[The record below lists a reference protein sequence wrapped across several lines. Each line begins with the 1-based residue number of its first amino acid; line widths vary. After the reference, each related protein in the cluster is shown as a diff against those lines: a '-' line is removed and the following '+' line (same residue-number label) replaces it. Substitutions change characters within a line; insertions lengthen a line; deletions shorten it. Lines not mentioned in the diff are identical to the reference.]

1 MDDQQQQYKSH
12 KTIFDLIKKGFNKRM
27 EEINKRIEEKI
38 TKEQLEYPIM
48 QLEDLL
54 NKIHKNVREMENL
67 PEIEGSITVI
77 NLYKNERS
85 NEPLWEY
92 RIGTHIYNKGNVIGC
107 YSSLQRLPYK
117 IKCIN
122 YSNIEFGVFE
132 LFDLLQSISFI
143 EGIKNSILNIYNI
156 LNPGVLTRMDKQPIH
171 ILTYVDIDLNKPIKE
186 NPDIYKYKYINKFTY
201 NNDRYY
207 IEMLW

>member
-1 MDDQQQQYKSH
+1 MDGQQQYKSH
-12 KTIFDLIKKGFNKRM
+12 KTIFNLIKKG
-27 EEINKRIEEKI
+27 INKRIEEKI
-38 TKEQLEYPIM
+38 MKEQLEYPIM

-54 NKIHKNVREMENL
+54 NKMHKNVREIDNL

-171 ILTYVDIDLNKPIKE
+171 IVTYVYMDPNKPIKE
-186 NPDIYKYKYINKFTY
+186 NPEINKYKYIDGFRY
-201 NNDRYY
+201 DNDRYY
-207 IEMLW
+207 IQMLWYFYDPFKL

>member
-1 MDDQQQQYKSH
+1 MDGQQQQYKSH
-12 KTIFDLIKKGFNKRM
+12 KTIFDLIKKGFNKR
-27 EEINKRIEEKI
+27 IGEKI
-38 TKEQLEYPIM
+38 MKEQLEYPIM

-54 NKIHKNVREMENL
+54 NKMHENVREMDNL
-67 PEIEGSITVI
+67 PEIEESFTTI

-92 RIGTHIYNKGNVIGC
+92 RIGTLIYYKGNVIEC

-156 LNPGVLTRMDKQPIH
+156 LNPGVLTLMDKQPNIV
-171 ILTYVDIDLNKPIKE
+171 TYVDIDLNKPIKE
-186 NPDIYKYKYINKFTY
+186 NPEINKYINEFRY
-201 NNDRYY
+201 DNGRYY
-207 IEMLW
+207 IEMTWDLL